1 MSDPAGADLL
11 MITRRLL
18 PFSVLIALAILVVI
32 PLIFIVLQA
41 LFPHFGQGDF
51 SQIFQPIIHLFNEP
65 ELASLLQNT
74 FLLGLGVALVSAVIA
89 IPLGAVRGL
98 FNLPFARVWDLLF
111 LIPFLIPPY
120 IAGLSWMLTL
130 QPNGYSQQLFGISP
144 GSALFSLGGMVVI
157 MSLNLFP
164 VLYFAVS
171 RSMAANGNRLAD
183 VAQVHGASAWQAFL
197 RVTLPLSLPSI
208 AAGLLLVFTLAIE
221 EYGIPAAIGSPNG
234 IRVLTT
240 DIEQRLADWPIDLP
254 GAASLSL
261 VLASLALLAYTLQ
274 RALVSGRNVATNTG
288 KAAALVTRSLGIWR
302 IPAVC
307 LFSFVALCAVGM
319 PLLAMLGT
327 AFSNTV
333 SGGLTLDNL
342 TLRHFSGLLNSHT
355 EALDALLTS
364 VSLATATAILTGILG
379 FLCAWLVVAQRIR
392 GAALLDGL
400 SLLPIAIPGIVV
412 AVGLILAWNQPFWP
426 VSPYHTW
433 GILLLAYSCLLL
445 PYPVRYCSAALTQI
459 SGSLS
464 DAARVHGAGVMR
476 SLRLILFP
484 LVLPSLVAAMMLVF
498 AVASREL
505 VSSLLLAPAGM
516 QTVSIFVWRQFEQGS
531 IGSGMAMAC
540 LAVLISLVL
549 MLCAQYIQQR
559 YSR

>member
-1 MSDPAGADLL
+1 M
-11 MITRRLL
+11 MTRRLL
-18 PFSVLIALAILVVI
+18 PFSILIALAILVII
-32 PLIFIVLQA
+32 PLSFIVLQA

-65 ELASLLQNT
+65 ELANLLQNT
-74 FLLGLGVALVSAVIA
+74 LLLGLGVALVSAVIA
-89 IPLGAVRGL
+89 IPLGALRGL
-98 FNLPFARVWDLLF
+98 FNLPFARIWDLLF

-183 VAQVHGASAWQAFL
+183 VAQVHGASAWQAFM

-221 EYGIPAAIGSPNG
+221 EFGIPSAIGSPNG

-274 RALVSGRNVATNTG
+274 RSLVSGRNVATNTG

-302 IPAVC
+302 IPVVC

-319 PLLAMLGT
+319 PLLAMFGT

-426 VSPYHTW
+426 ITPYHTW

-445 PYPVRYCSAALTQI
+445 PYPVRYCSAAFTQI
-459 SGSLS
+459 GGSLS
-464 DAARVHGAGVMR
+464 DAARVHGAGLMT

-540 LAVLISLVL
+540 LAVLISLTL
-549 MLCAQYIQQR
+549 MLCAQFIQQR

>member
-51 SQIFQPIIHLFNEP
+51 SQIFQPIIHLFNEQ

-89 IPLGAVRGL
+89 LPLGAVRGL

-333 SGGLTLDNL
+333 SGGLTFDNL

-364 VSLATATAILTGILG
+364 VSLATATAILTGVLG

-392 GAALLDGL
+392 GASLLDGL

-412 AVGLILAWNQPFWP
+412 AVWLILVWNQPFWP

>member
-1 MSDPAGADLL
+1 

-51 SQIFQPIIHLFNEP
+51 SQIFQPIIHLFNEK

-540 LAVLISLVL
+540 LAVFISLVL

>member
-1 MSDPAGADLL
+1 M
-11 MITRRLL
+11 MTRRLL
-18 PFSVLIALAILVVI
+18 PFSILIALAILVII
-32 PLIFIVLQA
+32 PLSFIVLQA

-51 SQIFQPIIHLFNEP
+51 SQTFQPIIHLFNEP
-65 ELASLLQNT
+65 ELANLLQNT
-74 FLLGLGVALVSAVIA
+74 FLLGLGVALLSAVIA
-89 IPLGAVRGL
+89 IPLGALRGL

-183 VAQVHGASAWQAFL
+183 VAQVHGASAWQAFM

-274 RALVSGRNVATNTG
+274 RSLVSGRNVATNTG

-319 PLLAMLGT
+319 PLLAMFGT

-333 SGGLTLDNL
+333 SGGLTWDNL

-426 VSPYHTW
+426 ITPYHTW

-445 PYPVRYCSAALTQI
+445 PYPVRYCSAAFTQI
-459 SGSLS
+459 GGSLS
-464 DAARVHGAGVMR
+464 DAARVHGAGLMT

-540 LAVLISLVL
+540 LAVLISLTL
-549 MLCAQYIQQR
+549 MLCAQFIQQR